1 MTLNSGT
8 SITNLAT
15 ADSITVDCG
24 ATLTLDDTSKIVGG
38 TITVDSGGTLTM
50 AGSAEQHRSGLAHD
64 GTGREKTPSTCPVDA
79 EHDRGR
85 HDLAATPL
93 PFDGAR

>member
-1 MTLNSGT
+1 MTLNSGS

-15 ADSITVDCG
+15 ADSITRANSG

-50 AGSAEQHRSGLAHD
+50 AGTADLISGAILDEFRDEVNANGTDTWSADTVRA
-64 GTGREKTPSTCPVDA
+64 TAATPSTCP
-79 EHDRGR
+79 GR
-85 HDLAATPL
+85 
-93 PFDGAR
+93 